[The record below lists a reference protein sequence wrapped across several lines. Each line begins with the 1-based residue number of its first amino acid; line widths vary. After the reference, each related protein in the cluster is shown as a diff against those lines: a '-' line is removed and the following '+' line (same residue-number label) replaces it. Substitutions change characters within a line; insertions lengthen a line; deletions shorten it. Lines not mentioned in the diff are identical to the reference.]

1 MAVEERDPQSGY
13 LTTGHE
19 WNGIKELN
27 TPVPRL
33 VYLALLVTA
42 LFSLGYWI
50 LMPAFPLGSTY
61 TKGLLGADDRA
72 VVAAA
77 VKQAATDRSAWADQI
92 GGKSYADIQA
102 DPRLMA
108 QVRATGSVLFGD
120 NCAMCHG
127 RDARGGRGFPNLTTS
142 SWLWG
147 GTPEAIYET
156 IQVGINAPHPKTRVS
171 QMPAFGRDGML
182 KRDEMENVVA
192 YVMSLSRSGTGKA
205 PADKAAGSAKIAAGK
220 AVFDANCAACHG
232 PEAKGN
238 PELGAP
244 NLTDHYWMHG
254 SDENALYADVWGG
267 LQGHM
272 PSWEG
277 RLSPLDRKI
286 LTLYI
291 VDLRR
296 PSP

>member
-1 MAVEERDPQSGY
+1 MPVEERDDHSGY

-33 VYLALLVTA
+33 VYLALAVTA
-42 LFSLGYWI
+42 LFSLAYWI

-61 TKGLLGADDRA
+61 TKGMLGADDRA
-72 VVAAA
+72 AVTAA
-77 VKQAATDRSAWADQI
+77 VKQAQADRSGWTDMVGA
-92 GGKSYADIQA
+92 KSYDQIQA

-108 QVRATGSVLFGD
+108 QVRATGAVLFGD
-120 NCAMCHG
+120 NCAACHQ
-127 RDARGGRGFPNLTTS
+127 RNARGGRGFPNLTTR

-147 GTPEAIYET
+147 GTPEAIAET
-156 IQVGINAPHPKTRVS
+156 IRVGVNAPHPNTRVS
-171 QMPAFGRDGML
+171 QMPAFGRDGVL

-192 YVMSLSRSGTGKA
+192 YAMSLSRPATGKE
-205 PADKAAGSAKIAAGK
+205 AAAKVAAGK
-220 AVFDANCAACHG
+220 AVFTANCAACHG
-232 PEAKGN
+232 PEGRGN
-238 PELGAP
+238 PEVGAP
-244 NLTDHYWMHG
+244 SLIDHYWIHG
-254 SDENALYADVWGG
+254 SDENAFYADVWGG
-267 LQGHM
+267 LQGQM

-277 RLSPLDRKI
+277 RLSPLERKI

-296 PSP
+296 P